1 MDYIVESL
9 TRLLPGLLTSVQ
21 MTVVS
26 VAIGMV
32 LGFLGGLL
40 LNNRHRGVRYPVIA
54 LVEVLRGFPALLTL
68 YFVYFGLPKLDVVL
82 DGFVAVVIAFGLT
95 VAAYTAEIF
104 RAAIASVPRGQR
116 EAALSLGLRR
126 NKTIR
131 LIVLPHVLRVAVPP
145 LLGIVVIAFQG
156 TSLAISIGQLEL
168 TGVALNFGMSTFYLL
183 PEILMAGAL
192 YLIVTTL
199 LTWVEI
205 VSERRAQRLSGGS
218 YQGSG
223 RKRRRGVPK
232 ISTEALRTTG

>member
-1 MDYIVESL
+1 MDYVIESL
-9 TRLLPGLLTSVQ
+9 ARLLPGLLTSVQ

-32 LGFLGGLL
+32 LGFIGGLL
-40 LNNRHRGVRYPVIA
+40 LNNRYRRVRFPVIA
-54 LVEVLRGFPALLTL
+54 LVEIFRGFPALLTL
-68 YFVYFGLPKLDVVL
+68 YFVYFGLPKVDVVL

-126 NKTIR
+126 SKTIR
-131 LIVLPHVLRVAVPP
+131 LIVLPHVIRVAVPP

-192 YLIVTTL
+192 YLIVTAL
-199 LTWVEI
+199 LTWVEV
-205 VSERRAQRLSGGS
+205 VSERRAQRLSGGT
-218 YQGSG
+218 YQASG
-223 RKRRRGVPK
+223 RRRGKGGRK
-232 ISTEALRTTG
+232 ISTNALRVTG